1 MKHQKKLIKIA
12 ISSIL
17 GSALISPLA
26 WSLGLGEIE
35 SKTQLNQPLTAKIK
49 LLSANE
55 FTQEDMSAR
64 IASFESYNKFGVNR
78 EAIHAQLSFEIQ
90 TNADGSKYIQ
100 VTSSRPIKEPFLN
113 FLVEFNWPQGRLFR
127 EYTVLLDPPAIS
139 ENKAQVIASP
149 VTRPTANPVTR
160 QSARPTQRN
169 TDVAQ
174 QDPSSEAETQGLV
187 AKPAPQ
193 SSSRT
198 PSKTTPRVQFSGDSL
213 RVNRGDTLWSI
224 ATRVRPEGASVHQT
238 LAALY
243 RNNPNAFIN
252 NDIDRLKA
260 GVSLRVP
267 PSSQVQAIESSIN
280 YKDLKNKDSN
290 DAPLDVR
297 KTISETAIT
306 NNKSSAG
313 RLTISS
319 VTESDLT
326 DTSGANVEDGATGE
340 NSLGTQQELRK
351 TVESLRLEN
360 EQLKQQLESVVSETD
375 QGLALEDETLSVI
388 AGSAQADDDQ
398 DEALQSLAAKAEEA
412 VKAVQANN
420 DANATNSDNAIENSS
435 NNLPETS
442 SNKAVSSAEKSF
454 WQQEGFWKWP
464 LIIITGLL
472 SLLGL
477 GFFLK
482 KRQSELDTE
491 LFVEEAN
498 VGAKLKR
505 TQPSFKT
512 SEVSSPEVD
521 TDPLDEADI
530 LIARGE
536 LQEVETL
543 LLSALETDSDNH
555 AVRVK
560 LMEVYASNDDKDRL
574 KEQYGLLGSSFDHD
588 AGLGLKVA
596 SLMQLAAEQ
605 VAPTTDV
612 EVAEGLFI
620 TEDEVFASDS
630 SDSSNSSDE
639 HYSDESDSVAAEID
653 FSDEM
658 DDILDKRIEEAVSTG
673 DDVEFDLSDEEAETK
688 LELAKAYIS
697 MGDEESASEILKE
710 VEADASPQQ
719 RDAALELL
727 KSL

>member
-160 QSARPTQRN
+160 QSTRPIQRN

-174 QDPSSEAETQGLV
+174 QDPSSEGETQGLA

-193 SSSRT
+193 SSSR
-198 PSKTTPRVQFSGDSL
+198 TTPRVQFSGDSL

-224 ATRVRPEGASVHQT
+224 ATRVRPEGASVNQT

-267 PSSQVQAIESSIN
+267 PSSQVQAIESSIS
-280 YKDLKNKDSN
+280 YKDLKSKDSN

-297 KTISETAIT
+297 KTVSETAIT
-306 NNKSSAG
+306 NDEPIGG

-326 DTSGANVEDGATGE
+326 DTSGANVEEGATGE
-340 NSLGTQQELRK
+340 NSVGTEKELRK

-388 AGSAQADDDQ
+388 AGSAQADDGQ

-420 DANATNSDNAIENSS
+420 DANATNSENAIENAS
-435 NNLPETS
+435 NKLPATS
-442 SNKAVSSAEKSF
+442 SDKAVSSVDKSF
-454 WQQEGFWKWP
+454 WQQEGFGKWP
-464 LIIITGLL
+464 LIIIAGLL

-505 TQPSFKT
+505 TQPSFKA

-588 AGLGLKVA
+588 SGLGLKVA
-596 SLMQLAAEQ
+596 SLMQLTAAQ

-658 DDILDKRIEEAVSTG
+658 DDILDKRIEEAVLTG

>member
-55 FTQEDMSAR
+55 FTNDDMSAR
-64 IASFESYNKFGVNR
+64 IASFEAYNKFGVNR
-78 EAIHAQLSFEIQ
+78 EAIHSQLSFEIQ

-100 VTSSRPIKEPFLN
+100 VSTSRPIKEPFLN
-113 FLVEFNWPQGRLFR
+113 FLVEFSWPQGRLFR

-139 ENKAQVIASP
+139 NNKAQVIATP
-149 VTRPTANPVTR
+149 VTRPAANSETLT
-160 QSARPTQRN
+160 SADPIKRN
-169 TDVAQ
+169 TGVTQ
-174 QDPSSEAETQGLV
+174 QDSSSETV
-187 AKPAPQ
+187 ATTPAPVPQ
-193 SSSRT
+193 KSKRT
-198 PSKTTPRVQFSGDSL
+198 PGKTTPRVKFSEDGL

-224 ATRVRPEGASVHQT
+224 ATRVRPEGASVSQT

-252 NDIDRLKA
+252 NDIDRLRA
-260 GVSLRVP
+260 GVSLQVP
-267 PSSQVQAIESSIN
+267 PSSQVQAIESSIS
-280 YKDLKNKDSN
+280 YKDLKNKNSN

-297 KTISETAIT
+297 KTITETAIA
-306 NNKSSAG
+306 NNESTAG

-326 DTSGANVEDGATGE
+326 DTSGANVEEGATGD
-340 NSLGTQQELRK
+340 NSQGTEQELIK

-360 EQLKQQLESVVSETD
+360 EQLKQQLESVASDNE

-388 AGSAQADDDQ
+388 AGSAQAVDDE
-398 DEALQSLAAKAEEA
+398 DEALQSLAAKTEEA
-412 VKAVQANN
+412 IKAVQAQN
-420 DANATNSDNAIENSS
+420 DENSTIPDS
-435 NNLPETS
+435 AVVNTGSKPIETS
-442 SNKAVSSAEKSF
+442 SNKPAAIAGKSF

-464 LIIITGLL
+464 LIIIAALL

-491 LFVEEAN
+491 LFVEESN
-498 VGAKLKR
+498 IGSKLKR
-505 TQPSFKT
+505 TQPSFKP
-512 SEVSSPEVD
+512 SEKSGLEVD

-543 LLSALETDSDNH
+543 LLSVLETDSDNH

-560 LMEVYASNDDKDRL
+560 LMEVYASNDDKDGL
-574 KEQYGLLGSSFDHD
+574 KEQYQQLGSSFDHD
-588 AGLGLKVA
+588 SGLGLKVA
-596 SLMQLAAEQ
+596 SLMQLTAEQ
-605 VAPTTDV
+605 VAPITDV
-612 EVAEGLFI
+612 EVAEGLFV

-630 SDSSNSSDE
+630 SDNSNSSDE
-639 HYSDESDSVAAEID
+639 HYSDESDSVASEID

-658 DDILDKRIEEAVSTG
+658 DDILDKRIEEAVATG

-710 VEADASPQQ
+710 VEAGASPQQ
-719 RDAALELL
+719 RDVALDLM